1 MNRVSIRMCALA
13 SALCAT
19 FALCAQEEGTE
30 AQSKD
35 NAAATAEGAATDG
48 IDPALVQAATAKP
61 KAKFFHELVRLAM
74 ADADVMVRLPNRQDF
89 QAAVERK
96 FYPNGSV
103 FRVTGKS
110 AEFEF
115 GKDAVLKVDGDAE
128 FSTASADIS
137 AQPRTVIPVR
147 GSFTVSLPR
156 TLPTGLFSVAYP
168 NFTVKDLAGE
178 SKHELVPSGDGDEA
192 VVHVITGMLALEGPH
207 YTIARMSAADRIRIR
222 TTGDKLFT
230 SLRGEAGDYKVS
242 LDQGTTSYK
251 DPITGEVKKQD
262 RRLDFG
268 LTPQCAIKIFRKRSA
283 VGGRVAVSVMTFD
296 PAGEMR
302 NRFTFAEGTAS
313 VNFGEEVVRIQ
324 DNSFKTEKKQA
335 AKKAGEEAQAGG
347 GEAAASG
354 EGESASGSGESS
366 SSGESAS
373 GSGESSSS
381 GGESSGGSNGGFGDG
396 M

>member
-1 MNRVSIRMCALA
+1 MNRVSIRIGAFA
-13 SALCAT
+13 TALCAA
-19 FALCAQEEGTE
+19 FALCAQEEG
-30 AQSKD
+30 AAAAKD
-35 NAAATAEGAATDG
+35 NAAATDA

-61 KAKFFHELVRLAM
+61 KAKFFHELVRFTQ
-74 ADADVMVRLPNRQDF
+74 ADADVTVRLPNQQEF
-89 QAAVERK
+89 KAAVEGK
-96 FYPNGSV
+96 FYPNGAA
-103 FRVTGKS
+103 FRVAGKS

-115 GKDAVLKVDGDAE
+115 GKDATLKVDGDAE
-128 FSTASADIS
+128 FSTATTDIG

-147 GSFTVSLPR
+147 GAFTVSLPR

-178 SKHELVPSGDGDEA
+178 SKHELLPSGDGDEA

-222 TTGDKLFT
+222 TTGDRLFT

-242 LDQGTTSYK
+242 LDQGMSSYK
-251 DPITGEVKKQD
+251 DPISGEVKTQE
-262 RRLDFG
+262 RRLEFG

-324 DNSFKTEKKQA
+324 DISFKTEKKQA
-335 AKKAGEEAQAGG
+335 AKKADGEAQQG
-347 GEAAASG
+347 GEASG
-354 EGESASGSGESS
+354 SSESGSGESS
-366 SSGESAS
+366 SGESGTSES
-373 GSGESSSS
+373 GSGESSSGS
-381 GGESSGGSNGGFGDG
+381 GESSSGSGESSGGSNGGFGDG